1 MFLSRRIQSLRAPLA
16 FDPSRR
22 ASTPFDS
29 APDAFELRPT
39 LRLVDRAP
47 GVGGVEVSFVGRPNV
62 SLQVAP
68 CGIALGDVP
77 GVHEFIRGKIADAL
91 KEKYVEP
98 RRFYKDVERAF
109 LESGRDAAIASAA
122 GAGAALVVDVVSARG
137 LAAPGGG
144 SGSGGG
150 CSPYV
155 EVTFGGATRRTP
167 TRANT
172 TSPEFNHRVAFPLM
186 HAVAPPPRDEPR
198 LSRGGGGG
206 GGETTTLT
214 VRVMDWSPL
223 SAPRE
228 IGAATYAV
236 DVASFDRGAAAR
248 AGEDD
253 GGVTRAREVELPLR
267 RTRGGGGGGGGIVK
281 LFIGRFQPPPGPGID
296 RGGGAAAASV
306 ATPTSTGA
314 MTSSFDGG
322 TSPSPSSRSPRSP
335 RSSAADG
342 LGSAMTSNAEAAAA
356 AAAAARSSA
365 GLNAAAARSSTGL
378 TAAAAG
384 ARGFKEIGA
393 AATHL
398 VQVAKMQKA
407 RREDAARHATELAT
421 ARVETADAREDVVME
436 RTRRDQ
442 ELRRALVEGA
452 VFYVHTRR
460 KPGFE
465 PGKYRRVLYTGSH
478 TTALAW

>member
-1 MFLSRRIQSLRAPLA
+1 
-16 FDPSRR
+16 
-22 ASTPFDS
+22 
-29 APDAFELRPT
+29 
-39 LRLVDRAP
+39 
-47 GVGGVEVSFVGRPNV
+47 
-62 SLQVAP
+62 
-68 CGIALGDVP
+68 
-77 GVHEFIRGKIADAL
+77 
-91 KEKYVEP
+91 
-98 RRFYKDVERAF
+98 
-109 LESGRDAAIASAA
+109 
-122 GAGAALVVDVVSARG
+122 
-137 LAAPGGG
+137 
-144 SGSGGG
+144 
-150 CSPYV
+150 
-155 EVTFGGATRRTP
+155 
-167 TRANT
+167 
-172 TSPEFNHRVAFPLM
+172 M

-206 GGETTTLT
+206 GGGFGSPFASQRGMFEEEAAEEEASRDRGGETTTLT

-306 ATPTSTGA
+306 ATPTSASASTSTGA